1 MTIDF
6 NADLGEGYGVD
17 KELMPYLDSCSIACG
32 GHYGNALTIATAL
45 QLALNE
51 QAKSRGTS
59 FLSRHP
65 QFWQAV
71 YENASKRISS
81 SH

>member
-6 NADLGEGYGVD
+6 NSDLGEGYGVD

-32 GHYGNALTIATAL
+32 GHYGNA
-45 QLALNE
+45 
-51 QAKSRGTS
+51 
-59 FLSRHP
+59 
-65 QFWQAV
+65 
-71 YENASKRISS
+71 SKRISS